1 MVASRKGIWMS
12 GSLGR
17 RRRDFL
23 FISYFFNF
31 MNVCMFYLYK
41 EILNTLDYTK
51 FKQLKSFLC
60 ISQTLRKGFIDPRN
74 ISLNPLLFL
83 LEYSRIWRE
92 YGNLSSFFP
101 TKITLPPF
109 KNIFCPQPEGFFFFH
124 AKLCLRWLEISMA

>member
-1 MVASRKGIWMS
+1 
-12 GSLGR
+12 
-17 RRRDFL
+17 
-23 FISYFFNF
+23 

-60 ISQTLRKGFIDPRN
+60 ISQTLQKGFIDPRN

-83 LEYSRIWRE
+83 LEYSHIWRE

-101 TKITLPPF
+101 HKNHTSSLQKYLLPP
-109 KNIFCPQPEGFFFFH
+109 
-124 AKLCLRWLEISMA
+124 A